1 MLGLNGG
8 IRLWYI
14 EGINNM
20 RYGKYRLFC
29 EVEALDMDLIM
40 VMGIS
45 SCLNLIIL
53 LWKS

>member
-20 RYGKYRLFC
+20 RYGKYHLFC
-29 EVEALDMDLIM
+29 EVEALEM
-40 VMGIS
+40 
-45 SCLNLIIL
+45 
-53 LWKS
+53 